1 MPDFATIV
9 RERLRLRGIDQQ
21 READIHSELTAH
33 LDDAY
38 ADARARGHADDE
50 AVRLALEQ
58 VTDWTY
64 VAHDVMCAT
73 QEGEMMSHH
82 MRTLWLPGL
91 TMLGCAAALLLGIV
105 WFAPG
110 AWWADA
116 DAGAQLASATGAV
129 LVYALLGAV
138 GAAWSRRAGGTWR
151 ERLGAGL
158 LPIALHLA
166 VVIPAIVAGVRTE
179 SVQHPA
185 HALNPQLGVVFAM
198 LIVPGLALSMGAAPF
213 LRQTPRAGGA

>member
-1 MPDFATIV
+1 VPDFATIV
-9 RERLRLRGIDQQ
+9 SEHLRLRGIDPH

-50 AVRLALEQ
+50 AVRMALEQ
-58 VTDWTY
+58 VTDWTS
-64 VAHDVMCAT
+64 VAHAVMCAT
-73 QEGEMMSHH
+73 REGEMMSHH

-91 TMLGCAAALLLGIV
+91 TMLGCAATLLLGVV

-110 AWWADA
+110 EWWANA
-116 DAGAQLASATGAV
+116 DAGAQFASATGAV
-129 LVYALLGAV
+129 LLYALLGAV
-138 GAAWSRRAGGTWR
+138 GARWSRRAGGTWR

-166 VVIPAIVAGVRTE
+166 VVIPAIVAGGRAE

-185 HALNPQLGVVFAM
+185 HALNLQLGVVFAL
-198 LIVPGLALSMGAAPF
+198 LIVPGLALSIGAAPF
-213 LRQTPRAGGA
+213 LRQGPRVGGV